1 MIDVENLVITKIRS
15 QLKSA
20 YPTILITSEI
30 VDIPSSFPC
39 VCIQE
44 SDNYTYKKS
53 KDSAGAEHHA
63 NLMYSVNVYS
73 NKEQGKKA
81 ECKEIFNVVDN
92 AFMGIG
98 FNRIMKNPIP
108 NKDAS
113 IYRITGRYEGI
124 VAEGQQI
131 GADTIY
137 QVYGR

>member
-1 MIDVENLVITKIRS
+1 MF
-15 QLKSA
+15 LKQAIFTGIIQTNYWIPSEA
-20 YPTILITSEI
+20 VFKSSITSSPET
-30 VDIPSSFPC
+30 S
-39 VCIQE
+39 E
-44 SDNYTYKKS
+44 
-53 KDSAGAEHHA
+53 

-92 AFMGIG
+92 AFMSIG